1 MSIKRD
7 GADIAFSKAVRYR
20 DKVCTHCGTDQTLQC
35 AHIYGR
41 RQKVVRWSMDNA
53 VALCAGCHRY
63 FTENPIPFHDWL
75 LETLGEGHMEL
86 LREKTRGHMKTN
98 EALRKEIGKHYR
110 DELKKTESNPEYQI
124 ISYN

>member
-7 GADIAFSKAVRYR
+7 GADIAFSKAVRHR
-20 DKVCTHCGTDQTLQC
+20 DKRCTHCGTDQTLQC

-53 VALCAGCHRY
+53 VTLCAGCHRY

-110 DELKKTESNPEYQI
+110 DELRKAENNPDHEI